1 MNLVRTLVAAAVVAV
16 PALSFAAQPAQQGLT
31 RAQVRAELVQLQQA
45 GYRQS
50 SDNNQYPVHLQAALA
65 RIAASQDVAS
75 ANAPTHE
82 ANANANANA
91 NAVQTSFGGVT
102 SGSSASGSRV
112 KAAHATL
119 HDFSGA
125 QADQVGL
132 EPIYAHS

>member
-16 PALSFAAQPAQQGLT
+16 PALSFAAQPAQRGLT
-31 RAQVRAELVQLQQA
+31 RAQVRAELVQVQQA

-65 RIAASQDVAS
+65 RIAASQDVAHV
-75 ANAPTHE
+75 NAPSHD
-82 ANANANANA
+82 ADA

-102 SGSSASGSRV
+102 SGSSASGSHV
-112 KAAHATL
+112 KPAHATL

>member
-82 ANANANANA
+82 ANANANA
-91 NAVQTSFGGVT
+91 VQTSFGGVT